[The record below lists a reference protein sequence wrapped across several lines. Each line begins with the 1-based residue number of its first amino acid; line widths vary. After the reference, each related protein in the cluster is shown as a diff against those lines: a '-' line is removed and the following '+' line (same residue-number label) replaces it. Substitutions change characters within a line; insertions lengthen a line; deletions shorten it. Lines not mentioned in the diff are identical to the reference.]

1 MRGGSIKNNLQNKID
16 NLIGQD
22 NSKKYLPFDL
32 DYTKMTDKQASII
45 NAFID
50 SILDGEKNNIKRLT
64 TYIANNDLYLKN

>member
-1 MRGGSIKNNLQNKID
+1 
-16 NLIGQD
+16 
-22 NSKKYLPFDL
+22 KYLPFDL